1 MMKNSHETLVI
12 HNAIAVL
19 KDRLLP
25 DAFIRIENGRIAEI
39 STEIENSWQGGR
51 KIDAEQGFVAP
62 GFVDIHVHGG
72 GGRDFV
78 CIQ

>member
-25 DAFIRIENGRIAEI
+25 DAFIRIENGRIAEHWDVMQPVP
-39 STEIENSWQGGR
+39 ELPLGKLGM
-51 KIDAEQGFVAP
+51 F
-62 GFVDIHVHGG
+62 
-72 GGRDFV
+72 
-78 CIQ
+78 

>member
-25 DAFIRIENGRIAEI
+25 DAFITQLSQFYAAALTKNLSICGSFIRL
-39 STEIENSWQGGR
+39 
-51 KIDAEQGFVAP
+51 
-62 GFVDIHVHGG
+62 
-72 GGRDFV
+72 DFRS
-78 CIQ
+78 